1 MNRHGDRLTRFEI
14 KNEEILSL
22 YKGTGG
28 WTVLNGE
35 YLNKNKRDET
45 GKSFNHKLILFD
57 ILVNDQYLTTV
68 DWKGGITSRFYD
80 IEYPLPIIE
89 SNQNIKI
96 TILANHGKTAGRVF
110 GVRILKN

>member
-1 MNRHGDRLTRFEI
+1 
-14 KNEEILSL
+14 
-22 YKGTGG
+22 
-28 WTVLNGE
+28 
-35 YLNKNKRDET
+35 
-45 GKSFNHKLILFD
+45 
-57 ILVNDQYLTTV
+57 VNDQYLTTV

-89 SNQNIKI
+89 SNKNIKI